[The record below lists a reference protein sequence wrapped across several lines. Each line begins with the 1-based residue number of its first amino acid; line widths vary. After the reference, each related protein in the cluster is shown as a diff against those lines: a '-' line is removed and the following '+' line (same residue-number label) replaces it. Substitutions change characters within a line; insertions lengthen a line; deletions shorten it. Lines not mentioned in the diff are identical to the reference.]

1 MLPQDCPKMPE
12 TATMSATEAFHKAL
26 NEYSYT
32 GGNDYNIARRLFED
46 AHWVR
51 DISMKMP
58 NLAHGDL
65 RDVLDLAGFETW
77 IGEGCTYASAAR
89 LIREKL
95 AHVVNGKAA

>member
-1 MLPQDCPKMPE
+1 MLLQECPKTPE
-12 TATMSATEAFHKAL
+12 TATMSATEVFHNAL
-26 NEYSYT
+26 DGYRYT
-32 GGNDYNIARRLFED
+32 GGNDYNITRRLFED

-65 RDVLDLAGFETW
+65 RDVLDPAGFETW
-77 IGEGCTYASAAR
+77 IGEGCTYTSAAR

-95 AHVVNGKAA
+95 APVVNGKAA